1 MTIISVSLNDEY
13 EGMLDMIQSSYGLK
27 GRSEAV
33 RASIKSAMGEIK
45 DLDSMSGMVEGVL
58 IIVRGNHADPW
69 MIRIQAKY
77 QECIKTQMHS
87 HLRDQKCLEVMVV
100 SADARMLK
108 DMISDIKAE
117 GKADYIRFVKG

>member
-13 EGMLDMIQSSYGLK
+13 ENMLDMIQSSYGLK

-100 SADARMLK
+100 SADAKILK

>member
-117 GKADYIRFVKG
+117 GTADYIRFVKG